1 MWVEIETLYKDHNY
15 HNFVFMHFK
24 YCQCLICKQYAN
36 EVHHVEKVARV
47 GGRKYDRYDLERM
60 PLCTKHHSEVE
71 SIGEKTFNKKYA
83 LEGGIVLTE
92 NEYET
97 IKDKYK
103 GHFKQAEKNRK

>member
-1 MWVEIETLYKDHNY
+1 M
-15 HNFVFMHFK
+15 
-24 YCQCLICKQYAN
+24 
-36 EVHHVEKVARV
+36 
-47 GGRKYDRYDLERM
+47 
-60 PLCTKHHSEVE
+60 E

-92 NEYET
+92 NEYEI